1 MDITDITAG
10 SLIILIFSFALF
22 ILMVLYISGYFDDE
36 EEDIF
41 PKYEPYGN
49 PWVSPANRGIREAM
63 EASRYTKSDEYL
75 EALRDI
81 EIEKSEKKRN
91 KLKKKSIKTKKKKK
105 TIKKKKKKTIKK
117 KKKK

>member
-41 PKYEPYGN
+41 QN
-49 PWVSPANRGIREAM
+49 MNHM
-63 EASRYTKSDEYL
+63 KSMGKSCKIEVFEKL
-75 EALRDI
+75 WKRVDI
-81 EIEKSEKKRN
+81 QN
-91 KLKKKSIKTKKKKK
+91 LTSI
-105 TIKKKKKKTIKK
+105 
-117 KKKK
+117 